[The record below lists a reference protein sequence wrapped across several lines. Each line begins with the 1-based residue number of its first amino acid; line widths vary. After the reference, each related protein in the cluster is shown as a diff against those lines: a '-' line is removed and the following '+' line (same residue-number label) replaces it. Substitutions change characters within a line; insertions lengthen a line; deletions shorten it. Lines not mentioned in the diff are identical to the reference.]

1 MNEIQ
6 KNLFKNMAET
16 IDISINPI
24 SFEQTK
30 KILEQMENYIC
41 KIIIDKVTKGTG
53 FLCKIPLHGDNK
65 LAPVLI
71 TNNNVINDDIL
82 ARKKDITIE
91 SFCTSSIKSKKL
103 NLSNRTAYNNKKLGI
118 SIIEIVNKD
127 GFKNI
132 NMFELDEDML
142 SGKTNKFIDKSI
154 YMIHSNQKTLY
165 VSYGLV
171 NDIGK
176 NQSYNF
182 MHTCKAFNGSS
193 GSPILNLEN
202 NKIIGIHSSNNA
214 NINEGFFLNFS
225 TSKENL
231 NKTHKEFIKPE
242 LKTIIKDYESAK
254 GMAAKTSS
262 KDIKF
267 ENLLGLSIETKR
279 GFYNYGTPGS
289 SKLNSLIQIL
299 TSIKEIHDDLRY
311 SKYDEKSKQ
320 EIINKYNNIYVF
332 TSFFLK
338 ALNEI
343 YKNGKPDEYVSL
355 KQMDILLKFIDKDLT
370 SKSIYDYLMIILELL
385 HQEFLSYPNNIPC
398 QDKLIS
404 FNSPYG
410 QFENSKNIFY
420 NYYNNE
426 YKKSKI
432 SELFNWIR
440 REKKICNKCNKYTI
454 SFQAFPILLFNL
466 DKIDN
471 FLTQYNLYNTNNPEK
486 ILKLDECFQVYSL
499 QNDIKNNQEKCEFCQ
514 AVGSLYSNYSFQTSP
529 KYLFIIINRI
539 KKIKLAFSQELKLQ
553 KDEGSDLKYTKY
565 KLAGVIIKEENNN
578 YSCVLKQNEYENERG
593 TIIEEWKKFY
603 DENAISI
610 KFDKESSASINQ
622 IFDPLNAEILIYKGI

>member
-1 MNEIQ
+1 
-6 KNLFKNMAET
+6 MAET

-30 KILEQMENYIC
+30 KILEQMGNYIC
-41 KIIIDKVTKGTG
+41 KIIIDNDTKGTG

-65 LAPVLI
+65 LTPVLI
-71 TNNNVINDDIL
+71 TNNNVINDNML
-82 ARKKDITIE
+82 ARKKDIIIK
-91 SFCTSSIKSKKL
+91 SFCSSSIKEKKL

-142 SGKTNKFIDKSI
+142 SGKTDKFKDKSI
-154 YMIHSNQKTLY
+154 YMIHSNQETLY

-176 NQSYNF
+176 NHNF
-182 MHTCKAFNGSS
+182 VHTCYAFNGSS
-193 GSPILNLEN
+193 SSPILNLEN
-202 NKIIGIHSSNNA
+202 NKIIGIHSSTNV

-225 TSKENL
+225 TSKENIS
-231 NKTHKEFIKPE
+231 KTQKEIK
-242 LKTIIKDYESAK
+242 KTEFKATIKDYESAF

-343 YKNGKPDEYVSL
+343 YKNGKPNEYVSL
-355 KQMDILLKFIDKDLT
+355 KQIDILLKFIDKDLT

-398 QDKLIS
+398 QDNLIS
-404 FNSPYG
+404 FSSPYG

>member
-1 MNEIQ
+1 
-6 KNLFKNMAET
+6 MAET

-65 LAPVLI
+65 LTPVLI

-91 SFCTSSIKSKKL
+91 CTSSIKSKKL

-142 SGKTNKFIDKSI
+142 SGKTDKFIDKSI

-176 NQSYNF
+176 NHNF
-182 MHTCKAFNGSS
+182 VHTCKAFNGSS

-370 SKSIYDYLMIILELL
+370 NKSIYDYLMIILELL
-385 HQEFLSYPNNIPC
+385 HQEFISYPNNIPC

-432 SELFNWIR
+432 SDLFNWIR

>member
-1 MNEIQ
+1 
-6 KNLFKNMAET
+6 MAET
-16 IDISINPI
+16 KDISFNPI

-41 KIIIDKVTKGTG
+41 KIIIDKDTKGTG

-71 TNNNVINDDIL
+71 TNNNVINDNIL
-82 ARKKDITIE
+82 ARKKDIIIE
-91 SFCTSSIKSKKL
+91 LFCTSSKKQKKL

-142 SGKTNKFIDKSI
+142 SSGKTDKFIDKSI
-154 YMIHSNQKTLY
+154 YMIHSNQETLY

-202 NKIIGIHSSNNA
+202 NKIIGIHSSTNV

-225 TSKENL
+225 TSKENIS
-231 NKTHKEFIKPE
+231 KTQKEIK
-242 LKTIIKDYESAK
+242 KTEFKATIKDYESAF

-355 KQMDILLKFIDKDLT
+355 KQMDILLKFIDKDIT
-370 SKSIYDYLMIILELL
+370 NKSIYDYLMIILELL

-432 SELFNWIR
+432 SDLFNWIR

>member
-1 MNEIQ
+1 
-6 KNLFKNMAET
+6 MAET

-30 KILEQMENYIC
+30 KILEQMGNYIC
-41 KIIIDKVTKGTG
+41 KIIIDNDTKGTG

-65 LAPVLI
+65 LTPVLI
-71 TNNNVINDDIL
+71 TSNNIINDNIL

-142 SGKTNKFIDKSI
+142 SSGKTDKFIDKSI

-202 NKIIGIHSSNNA
+202 NKIIGIHSSTNV

-231 NKTHKEFIKPE
+231 SKTHKEFIKPE
-242 LKTIIKDYESAK
+242 FKTIIKDYESAK

-267 ENLLGLSIETKR
+267 ENLLGLSIEIKR

-311 SKYDEKSKQ
+311 SKYNEKSKQ

-370 SKSIYDYLMIILELL
+370 NKSIYDYLMIILELL

>member
-1 MNEIQ
+1 
-6 KNLFKNMAET
+6 MAET

-30 KILEQMENYIC
+30 KILEQMGNYIC
-41 KIIIDKVTKGTG
+41 KIIIDNDTKGTG

-65 LAPVLI
+65 LTPVLI
-71 TNNNVINDDIL
+71 TNNNVINDNML
-82 ARKKDITIE
+82 ARKKDINIE

-142 SGKTNKFIDKSI
+142 SSGKTDKFIDKSI
-154 YMIHSNQKTLY
+154 YMIHSNQETLY

-176 NQSYNF
+176 NHNF
-182 MHTCKAFNGSS
+182 VHTCKAFNGSS

-202 NKIIGIHSSNNA
+202 NKIIGIHSSTNV

-225 TSKENL
+225 TSKENIS
-231 NKTHKEFIKPE
+231 KTQKEIK
-242 LKTIIKDYESAK
+242 KTEFKATIKDYESAF

-370 SKSIYDYLMIILELL
+370 NKSIYDYLMIILELL

-432 SELFNWIR
+432 SDLFNWIR

>member
-1 MNEIQ
+1 
-6 KNLFKNMAET
+6 MAET

-82 ARKKDITIE
+82 ARKKDIIIE
-91 SFCTSSIKSKKL
+91 LFCTSSIKQKKL

-142 SGKTNKFIDKSI
+142 SSGKTDKFIDKSI

-176 NQSYNF
+176 NHNF
-182 MHTCKAFNGSS
+182 VHTCKAFNGSS

-202 NKIIGIHSSNNA
+202 NKIIGIHSSTNA

-225 TSKENL
+225 ASKENL
-231 NKTHKEFIKPE
+231 SKTHKEFIKPE

-370 SKSIYDYLMIILELL
+370 NKSIYDYLMIILELL
-385 HQEFLSYPNNIPC
+385 HQEFISYPNNIPC

>member
-1 MNEIQ
+1 
-6 KNLFKNMAET
+6 MAET

-41 KIIIDKVTKGTG
+41 KIIIDNDTKGTG

-71 TNNNVINDDIL
+71 TNNNVINDNIL
-82 ARKKDITIE
+82 ARKKDIIIE
-91 SFCTSSIKSKKL
+91 LFCTSSKKQKKL

-142 SGKTNKFIDKSI
+142 SSGKTDKIIDKSI
-154 YMIHSNQKTLY
+154 YMIHSNQETLY

-176 NQSYNF
+176 NHNF

-202 NKIIGIHSSNNA
+202 NKIIGIHSSTNA

-225 TSKENL
+225 ASKENL
-231 NKTHKEFIKPE
+231 SKTHKEFIKPE
-242 LKTIIKDYESAK
+242 FKTIIKDYESAK

-299 TSIKEIHDDLRY
+299 TSIKEIHDDLTY
-311 SKYDEKSKQ
+311 SKYNEKSKQ

-343 YKNGKPDEYVSL
+343 YKNGKPDEHVSL

-370 SKSIYDYLMIILELL
+370 NKSIYDYLMIILELL

-420 NYYNNE
+420 NYYYNE
-426 YKKSKI
+426 YKNSKI

-454 SFQAFPILLFNL
+454 SFQAFPVLLFNL

-565 KLAGVIIKEENNN
+565 KLAGVIIKEANNN

>member
-1 MNEIQ
+1 
-6 KNLFKNMAET
+6 MAET

-41 KIIIDKVTKGTG
+41 KIIIDKDTKGTG

-65 LAPVLI
+65 LTPVII
-71 TNNNVINDDIL
+71 TNNNVINDNIL
-82 ARKKDITIE
+82 ARKKDIIIK
-91 SFCTSSIKSKKL
+91 SFCTSSIKQKKI

-142 SGKTNKFIDKSI
+142 LGKTDKFIDKSI
-154 YMIHSNQKTLY
+154 YMIHSNQETLY
-165 VSYGLV
+165 VSYGKV
-171 NDIGK
+171 NDNRK
-176 NQSYNF
+176 NQSHNF
-182 MHTCKAFNGSS
+182 LHTCYAFNGSS

-202 NKIIGIHSSNNA
+202 NKIIGIHSSTNV

-225 TSKENL
+225 TSKENIS
-231 NKTHKEFIKPE
+231 KTQKEIK
-242 LKTIIKDYESAK
+242 KTEFKATIKDYESAF

-320 EIINKYNNIYVF
+320 DIINKYNNIYVF

-343 YKNGKPDEYVSL
+343 YKNGKPDEHVSL

-420 NYYNNE
+420 NYYYNE
-426 YKKSKI
+426 YKNSKI

>member
-1 MNEIQ
+1 
-6 KNLFKNMAET
+6 MAET

-30 KILEQMENYIC
+30 KILEQMGNYIC
-41 KIIIDKVTKGTG
+41 KIIIDNDTKGTV
-53 FLCKIPLHGDNK
+53 FLCKIPSHGHNK
-65 LAPVLI
+65 LTPVLI
-71 TNNNVINDDIL
+71 TNNNVINDNML
-82 ARKKDITIE
+82 ARKKDIIIK
-91 SFCTSSIKSKKL
+91 SFCSSSIKEKKL

-132 NMFELDEDML
+132 NMFELDEDMV

-154 YMIHSNQKTLY
+154 YMIHSNQETLY

-176 NQSYNF
+176 NHNF
-182 MHTCKAFNGSS
+182 VHTCYAFNGSS

-202 NKIIGIHSSNNA
+202 NKIIGIHSSTNA

-225 TSKENL
+225 ASKENL
-231 NKTHKEFIKPE
+231 SKTHKEFIKPE
-242 LKTIIKDYESAK
+242 FKTIIKDYESAK

-370 SKSIYDYLMIILELL
+370 NKSIYDYLMIILELL

-432 SELFNWIR
+432 SDLFNWIR

>member
-1 MNEIQ
+1 
-6 KNLFKNMAET
+6 MAET

-30 KILEQMENYIC
+30 KILEQMGNYIC
-41 KIIIDKVTKGTG
+41 KIIIDNDTKGTG

-65 LAPVLI
+65 LTPVLI
-71 TNNNVINDDIL
+71 TNNNVINDNIL

-91 SFCTSSIKSKKL
+91 SFCTTSIKRKKI

-132 NMFELDEDML
+132 NMFELDEDIL
-142 SGKTNKFIDKSI
+142 SGKTEKFIDKSI
-154 YMIHSNQKTLY
+154 YMIHSNQETLY

-176 NQSYNF
+176 NHNF

-202 NKIIGIHSSNNA
+202 NKIIGIHSSTNA

-225 TSKENL
+225 ASKENL
-231 NKTHKEFIKPE
+231 SKTHKEFIKPE
-242 LKTIIKDYESAK
+242 FKTIIKDYESAK

-370 SKSIYDYLMIILELL
+370 NKSIYDYLMIILELL

-432 SELFNWIR
+432 SDLFNWIR

>member
-1 MNEIQ
+1 
-6 KNLFKNMAET
+6 MAET

-82 ARKKDITIE
+82 ARKKDIIIE
-91 SFCTSSIKSKKL
+91 LFCTSSKKQKTL

-142 SGKTNKFIDKSI
+142 SSGKTDKFIDKSI
-154 YMIHSNQKTLY
+154 YMIHSNQETLY

-202 NKIIGIHSSNNA
+202 NKIIGIHSSTNA
-214 NINEGFFLNFS
+214 NINKGFFLNFS
-225 TSKENL
+225 ASKENL
-231 NKTHKEFIKPE
+231 SKTHKEFIKPE
-242 LKTIIKDYESAK
+242 FKTIIKDYESAK

-370 SKSIYDYLMIILELL
+370 NKSIYDYLMIILELL

-420 NYYNNE
+420 NYYYNE
-426 YKKSKI
+426 YKNSKI

>member
-1 MNEIQ
+1 
-6 KNLFKNMAET
+6 MAET

-30 KILEQMENYIC
+30 KILEQMGNYIC
-41 KIIIDKVTKGTG
+41 KIIIDNDTKGTG

-65 LAPVLI
+65 LTPVLI
-71 TNNNVINDDIL
+71 TNNNVINDNIL

-91 SFCTSSIKSKKL
+91 SFCTSSIKKKI

-142 SGKTNKFIDKSI
+142 LGKTDKFNDKSI
-154 YMIHSNQKTLY
+154 YMIHSNQEKLY
-165 VSYGLV
+165 VSYGKV
-171 NDIGK
+171 NDNRK
-176 NQSYNF
+176 NQSHNF

-202 NKIIGIHSSNNA
+202 NKIIGIHSSTNA
-214 NINEGFFLNFS
+214 NINKGFFLNFS
-225 TSKENL
+225 ASKENL
-231 NKTHKEFIKPE
+231 SKTHKEFIKPE
-242 LKTIIKDYESAK
+242 FKTIIKDYESAK

-398 QDKLIS
+398 QDNLIS
-404 FNSPYG
+404 FSSPYG

-420 NYYNNE
+420 NYYYNE
-426 YKKSKI
+426 YKNSKI

-440 REKKICNKCNKYTI
+440 REKKICNKCNKYSI

>member
-1 MNEIQ
+1 
-6 KNLFKNMAET
+6 MAET

-30 KILEQMENYIC
+30 KILEQMGNYIC
-41 KIIIDKVTKGTG
+41 KIIIDNDTKGTG

-65 LAPVLI
+65 LTPVLI
-71 TNNNVINDDIL
+71 TNNNVINDNIL
-82 ARKKDITIE
+82 ARKKDINIE

-142 SGKTNKFIDKSI
+142 SGKTDKFIDKSI

-176 NQSYNF
+176 NHNF
-182 MHTCKAFNGSS
+182 VHTCKAFNGSS

-202 NKIIGIHSSNNA
+202 NKIIGIHSSTNV

-225 TSKENL
+225 TSKENIS
-231 NKTHKEFIKPE
+231 KTQKEIK
-242 LKTIIKDYESAK
+242 KTEFKATIKDYESAF

-355 KQMDILLKFIDKDLT
+355 KQMDILLKFIDKDIT
-370 SKSIYDYLMIILELL
+370 NKSIYDYLMIILELL

-432 SELFNWIR
+432 SDLFNWIR

>member
-1 MNEIQ
+1 
-6 KNLFKNMAET
+6 MAET

-30 KILEQMENYIC
+30 KILEQMGNYIC
-41 KIIIDKVTKGTG
+41 KIIIDNDTKGTG

-65 LAPVLI
+65 LTPVLI
-71 TNNNVINDDIL
+71 TNNNVINDNIL

-142 SGKTNKFIDKSI
+142 SGKTDIFKDKSI

-176 NQSYNF
+176 NHNF
-182 MHTCKAFNGSS
+182 VHTCKAFNGSS

-202 NKIIGIHSSNNA
+202 NKIIGIHSSTNV

-225 TSKENL
+225 ASKENL
-231 NKTHKEFIKPE
+231 SKTHKEFIKPE
-242 LKTIIKDYESAK
+242 FKTIIKDYESAF

-320 EIINKYNNIYVF
+320 DIINKYNNIYVF

-355 KQMDILLKFIDKDLT
+355 KQMDIILKFIDKDLT
-370 SKSIYDYLMIILELL
+370 NKSIYDYLMIILELL

-398 QDKLIS
+398 QDNLIS
-404 FNSPYG
+404 FSSPYG

>member
-1 MNEIQ
+1 
-6 KNLFKNMAET
+6 MAET

-41 KIIIDKVTKGTG
+41 KIIIDKDTKGTG

-82 ARKKDITIE
+82 ARKKDINIE

-142 SGKTNKFIDKSI
+142 SGKTDKFIDKSI

-202 NKIIGIHSSNNA
+202 NKIIGIHSSTNA

-225 TSKENL
+225 ASKENL
-231 NKTHKEFIKPE
+231 SKTQKEIK
-242 LKTIIKDYESAK
+242 KTEFKATIKDYESAF

-370 SKSIYDYLMIILELL
+370 NKSIYDYLMIILELL

-432 SELFNWIR
+432 SDLFNWIR

>member
-1 MNEIQ
+1 
-6 KNLFKNMAET
+6 MAET
-16 IDISINPI
+16 IDKSFNPI
-24 SFEQTK
+24 SFEQTE
-30 KILEQMENYIC
+30 KILEQMKNYIC
-41 KIIIDKVTKGTG
+41 KIIIDNDTKGTG

-65 LAPVLI
+65 LTPVLI
-71 TNNNVINDDIL
+71 TNNNVINDNML

-142 SGKTNKFIDKSI
+142 SSGKTDKFIDKSI

-202 NKIIGIHSSNNA
+202 NKIIGIHSSTNA

-225 TSKENL
+225 ASKENL
-231 NKTHKEFIKPE
+231 NKTHKEFKKPE

-432 SELFNWIR
+432 SDLFNWIR
-440 REKKICNKCNKYTI
+440 REKKICNKCNKYSI

>member
-1 MNEIQ
+1 
-6 KNLFKNMAET
+6 MAET

-30 KILEQMENYIC
+30 KILEQMGNYIC
-41 KIIIDKVTKGTG
+41 KIIIDNDTKGTG

-91 SFCTSSIKSKKL
+91 SFCTSSIKRKKI

-142 SGKTNKFIDKSI
+142 SGKTDKFIDKSI

-202 NKIIGIHSSNNA
+202 NKIIGIHSSTNA

-225 TSKENL
+225 ASKENL
-231 NKTHKEFIKPE
+231 SKTHKEFIKPE
-242 LKTIIKDYESAK
+242 FKTIIKDYESAK

-370 SKSIYDYLMIILELL
+370 NKSIYDYLMIILELL

>member
-1 MNEIQ
+1 
-6 KNLFKNMAET
+6 MAET

-41 KIIIDKVTKGTG
+41 KIIIDKDTKGTG

-82 ARKKDITIE
+82 ARKKDIIIK
-91 SFCTSSIKSKKL
+91 SFSTSSIKQKTL

-132 NMFELDEDML
+132 NMLELDEDML
-142 SGKTNKFIDKSI
+142 SSGKTDKIIDKSI
-154 YMIHSNQKTLY
+154 YMIHSNQETLY

-176 NQSYNF
+176 NHNF
-182 MHTCKAFNGSS
+182 VHTCKAFNGSS

-202 NKIIGIHSSNNA
+202 NKIIGIHSSTNV

-225 TSKENL
+225 ASKENL
-231 NKTHKEFIKPE
+231 SKTHKEFIKPE
-242 LKTIIKDYESAK
+242 FKTIIKDYESAK

-370 SKSIYDYLMIILELL
+370 NKSIYDYLMIILELL
-385 HQEFLSYPNNIPC
+385 HQEFISYPNNIPC

-432 SELFNWIR
+432 SDLFNWIR

>member
-1 MNEIQ
+1 
-6 KNLFKNMAET
+6 MAET
-16 IDISINPI
+16 IDKSINPI

-41 KIIIDKVTKGTG
+41 KIIIDNDTKGTG

-82 ARKKDITIE
+82 ARKKDIIIE
-91 SFCTSSIKSKKL
+91 LFCTSSKKQKKL

-142 SGKTNKFIDKSI
+142 SGKTDKFIDKSI

-202 NKIIGIHSSNNA
+202 NKIIGIHSSTNA

-225 TSKENL
+225 ASKENL
-231 NKTHKEFIKPE
+231 NKTHKEFKKPE

-370 SKSIYDYLMIILELL
+370 NKSIYDYLMIILELL

-432 SELFNWIR
+432 SDLFNWIR

>member
-1 MNEIQ
+1 
-6 KNLFKNMAET
+6 MAET

-41 KIIIDKVTKGTG
+41 KIIIDNDTKGTG

-91 SFCTSSIKSKKL
+91 CTSSIKSKKL

-142 SGKTNKFIDKSI
+142 SGKTDKFIDKSI

-176 NQSYNF
+176 NHNF
-182 MHTCKAFNGSS
+182 VHTCKAFNGSS

-202 NKIIGIHSSNNA
+202 NKIIGIHSSTNA

-225 TSKENL
+225 ASKENL
-231 NKTHKEFIKPE
+231 NKTHKEFKKPE

-370 SKSIYDYLMIILELL
+370 NKSIYDYLMIILELL

>member
-1 MNEIQ
+1 
-6 KNLFKNMAET
+6 MAET
-16 IDISINPI
+16 IDKSFNPI
-24 SFEQTK
+24 SFEQTE
-30 KILEQMENYIC
+30 KILEQMKNYIC
-41 KIIIDKVTKGTG
+41 KIIIDNDTKGTG

-65 LAPVLI
+65 LTPVLI
-71 TNNNVINDDIL
+71 TNNNVINDNML

-91 SFCTSSIKSKKL
+91 LFCTSSKKQKKL

-142 SGKTNKFIDKSI
+142 SSGKTDKFIDKSI
-154 YMIHSNQKTLY
+154 YMIHSNQETLY

-202 NKIIGIHSSNNA
+202 NKIIGIHSSTNV

-225 TSKENL
+225 TSKENIS
-231 NKTHKEFIKPE
+231 KTQKEIK
-242 LKTIIKDYESAK
+242 KTEFKATIKDYESAF

-432 SELFNWIR
+432 SDLFNWIR

>member
-1 MNEIQ
+1 
-6 KNLFKNMAET
+6 MAET

-30 KILEQMENYIC
+30 KILEQMGNYIC
-41 KIIIDKVTKGTG
+41 KIIIDNDTKGTG

-65 LAPVLI
+65 LTPVLI
-71 TNNNVINDDIL
+71 TNNNVINDNML
-82 ARKKDITIE
+82 ARKKDIIIK
-91 SFCTSSIKSKKL
+91 SFCSSSIKEKKL

-142 SGKTNKFIDKSI
+142 SGKTDKFIDKSI
-154 YMIHSNQKTLY
+154 YMIHSNQETLY
-165 VSYGLV
+165 VSYGKV
-171 NDIGK
+171 NDNRK
-176 NQSYNF
+176 NQSHNF
-182 MHTCKAFNGSS
+182 LHTCYAFNGSS

-202 NKIIGIHSSNNA
+202 NKIIGIHSSTNV

-225 TSKENL
+225 TSKENIS
-231 NKTHKEFIKPE
+231 KTQKEIK
-242 LKTIIKDYESAK
+242 KTEFKATIKDYESAF

-370 SKSIYDYLMIILELL
+370 NKSIYDYLMIILELL

-578 YSCVLKQNEYENERG
+578 YSCVLKQNEYENEKG

>member
-1 MNEIQ
+1 
-6 KNLFKNMAET
+6 MAET

-41 KIIIDKVTKGTG
+41 KIIIDNDTKGTG

-91 SFCTSSIKSKKL
+91 SFCTTSIKRKKI

-142 SGKTNKFIDKSI
+142 SSGKTDKFIDKSI

-165 VSYGLV
+165 VSYGKV
-171 NDIGK
+171 NDNRK
-176 NQSYNF
+176 NQSHNF
-182 MHTCKAFNGSS
+182 LHTCYAFNGSS

-202 NKIIGIHSSNNA
+202 NKIIGIHSSTNV

-225 TSKENL
+225 ASKENL
-231 NKTHKEFIKPE
+231 SKTHKEFIKPE
-242 LKTIIKDYESAK
+242 FKTIIKDYESAK

-370 SKSIYDYLMIILELL
+370 NKSIYDYLMIILELL

-432 SELFNWIR
+432 SDLFNWIR

>member
-1 MNEIQ
+1 
-6 KNLFKNMAET
+6 MAET
-16 IDISINPI
+16 KDISFNPI

-30 KILEQMENYIC
+30 KILEQMGNYIC
-41 KIIIDKVTKGTG
+41 KIIIDNDTKGTG

-65 LAPVLI
+65 LTPVLI
-71 TNNNVINDDIL
+71 TNNNVINDNML
-82 ARKKDITIE
+82 ARKKDIIIK
-91 SFCTSSIKSKKL
+91 SFCSSSIKEKKL

-142 SGKTNKFIDKSI
+142 SGKTDKFIDKSI
-154 YMIHSNQKTLY
+154 YMIHSNQETLY
-165 VSYGLV
+165 VSYGKV
-171 NDIGK
+171 NDNRK
-176 NQSYNF
+176 NQSHNF
-182 MHTCKAFNGSS
+182 LHTCYAFNGSS

-202 NKIIGIHSSNNA
+202 NKIIGIHSSTNV

-225 TSKENL
+225 TSKENIS
-231 NKTHKEFIKPE
+231 KTQKEIK
-242 LKTIIKDYESAK
+242 KTEFKATIKDYESAF

-320 EIINKYNNIYVF
+320 DIINKYNNIYVF

-343 YKNGKPDEYVSL
+343 YKNGKPNEYVSL

-370 SKSIYDYLMIILELL
+370 NKSIYDYLMIILELL

-578 YSCVLKQNEYENERG
+578 YSCVLKQNEYENEKG

>member
-1 MNEIQ
+1 
-6 KNLFKNMAET
+6 MAET

-82 ARKKDITIE
+82 ARKKDIIIK
-91 SFCTSSIKSKKL
+91 SFCNSSIKEKKL

-142 SGKTNKFIDKSI
+142 SGKTDKFIDKSI
-154 YMIHSNQKTLY
+154 YMIHSNQETLY

-225 TSKENL
+225 TSKENIS
-231 NKTHKEFIKPE
+231 KTQKEIK
-242 LKTIIKDYESAK
+242 KTEFKATIKDYESAF

-355 KQMDILLKFIDKDLT
+355 KQMDIILKFIDKDLT
-370 SKSIYDYLMIILELL
+370 NKSIYDYLMIILELL

-432 SELFNWIR
+432 SDLFNWIR

>member
-1 MNEIQ
+1 
-6 KNLFKNMAET
+6 MAET

-41 KIIIDKVTKGTG
+41 KIIIDKDTKGTG

-65 LAPVLI
+65 LTPVLI

-82 ARKKDITIE
+82 ARKKDIIIE
-91 SFCTSSIKSKKL
+91 LFCTSSKKQKKL

-142 SGKTNKFIDKSI
+142 SSGKTDKFIDKSI
-154 YMIHSNQKTLY
+154 YMIHSNQETLY

-176 NQSYNF
+176 NHNF
-182 MHTCKAFNGSS
+182 VHTCYTFNGSS

-202 NKIIGIHSSNNA
+202 NKIIGIHSSTNV

-225 TSKENL
+225 TSKENIS
-231 NKTHKEFIKPE
+231 KTQKEIK
-242 LKTIIKDYESAK
+242 KTEFKATIKDYESAF

-370 SKSIYDYLMIILELL
+370 NKSIYDYLMIILELL

-432 SELFNWIR
+432 SDLFNWIR

>member
-1 MNEIQ
+1 
-6 KNLFKNMAET
+6 MAET

-30 KILEQMENYIC
+30 KILEQMGNYIC
-41 KIIIDKVTKGTG
+41 KIIIDNDTKGTG

-82 ARKKDITIE
+82 ARKKDIIIE
-91 SFCTSSIKSKKL
+91 LFCTSSKKQKKL

-142 SGKTNKFIDKSI
+142 SGKTDKFIDKSI
-154 YMIHSNQKTLY
+154 YMIHSNQETLY

-176 NQSYNF
+176 NHNF

-202 NKIIGIHSSNNA
+202 NKIIGIHSSTNV

-231 NKTHKEFIKPE
+231 SKTHKEFIKPE
-242 LKTIIKDYESAK
+242 FKTIIKDYESAK

-385 HQEFLSYPNNIPC
+385 HQEFISYPNNIPC

>member
-1 MNEIQ
+1 
-6 KNLFKNMAET
+6 MAET

-30 KILEQMENYIC
+30 KILEQMGNYIC
-41 KIIIDKVTKGTG
+41 KIIIDNDTKGTG

-65 LAPVLI
+65 LTPVLI

-91 SFCTSSIKSKKL
+91 SFCTSSIKRKKI

-142 SGKTNKFIDKSI
+142 SGKTDKFIDKSI
-154 YMIHSNQKTLY
+154 YMIHSNQETLY

-225 TSKENL
+225 ASKENL
-231 NKTHKEFIKPE
+231 NKTHKEFKKPE

-370 SKSIYDYLMIILELL
+370 NKSIYDYLMIILELL

>member
-1 MNEIQ
+1 
-6 KNLFKNMAET
+6 MAET

-30 KILEQMENYIC
+30 KILEQMGNYIC
-41 KIIIDKVTKGTG
+41 KIIIDNDTKGTG

-65 LAPVLI
+65 LTPVLI
-71 TNNNVINDDIL
+71 TNNNIINDNIL

-142 SGKTNKFIDKSI
+142 SGKTDKFIDKSI

-202 NKIIGIHSSNNA
+202 NKIIGIHSSTNA

-225 TSKENL
+225 ASKENL
-231 NKTHKEFIKPE
+231 NKTHKEFKKPE

-370 SKSIYDYLMIILELL
+370 NKSIYDYLMIILELL

-432 SELFNWIR
+432 SDLFNWIR

-553 KDEGSDLKYTKY
+553 KDEGADLKYTKY

>member
-1 MNEIQ
+1 
-6 KNLFKNMAET
+6 MAET

-30 KILEQMENYIC
+30 KILEQMENYIF
-41 KIIIDKVTKGTG
+41 KIIIDKDTKGTG

-91 SFCTSSIKSKKL
+91 SFCTTSIKRKKI

-142 SGKTNKFIDKSI
+142 SGKTDKFIDKSI
-154 YMIHSNQKTLY
+154 YMIHSNQETLY
-165 VSYGLV
+165 VSYGKV
-171 NDIGK
+171 NDNRK
-176 NQSYNF
+176 NQSHNF
-182 MHTCKAFNGSS
+182 LHTCYAFNGSS

-202 NKIIGIHSSNNA
+202 NKIIGIHSSTNV

-225 TSKENL
+225 TSKENIS
-231 NKTHKEFIKPE
+231 KTQKEIK
-242 LKTIIKDYESAK
+242 KTEFKATIKDYESAF

-320 EIINKYNNIYVF
+320 DIINKYNNIYVF

-370 SKSIYDYLMIILELL
+370 NKSIYDYLMIILELL

>member
-1 MNEIQ
+1 
-6 KNLFKNMAET
+6 MAET

-41 KIIIDKVTKGTG
+41 KIIIDKDTKGTG

-71 TNNNVINDDIL
+71 TNNNVINDNIL
-82 ARKKDITIE
+82 ARKKDIIIE
-91 SFCTSSIKSKKL
+91 LFCTSSKKQKKL

-132 NMFELDEDML
+132 NMFELDEDMV

-154 YMIHSNQKTLY
+154 YMIHSNQETLY
-165 VSYGLV
+165 VSYGKV
-171 NDIGK
+171 NDNRK
-176 NQSYNF
+176 NQSHNF
-182 MHTCKAFNGSS
+182 LHTCYTFNGSS

-202 NKIIGIHSSNNA
+202 NKIIGIHSSTNV

-225 TSKENL
+225 TSKENIS
-231 NKTHKEFIKPE
+231 KTQKEIK
-242 LKTIIKDYESAK
+242 KTEFKATIKDYESAF

-355 KQMDILLKFIDKDLT
+355 KQMDIILKFIDKDLT

-432 SELFNWIR
+432 SDLFNWIR

>member
-1 MNEIQ
+1 
-6 KNLFKNMAET
+6 MAET

-41 KIIIDKVTKGTG
+41 KIIIDKDTKGTG

-65 LAPVLI
+65 LTPVLI
-71 TNNNVINDDIL
+71 TNNNVINDNML
-82 ARKKDITIE
+82 ARKKDIIIE
-91 SFCTSSIKSKKL
+91 LFCTSSKKQKKL

-142 SGKTNKFIDKSI
+142 SGKTDKFIDKSI
-154 YMIHSNQKTLY
+154 YMIHSNQETLY
-165 VSYGLV
+165 VSYGKV
-171 NDIGK
+171 NDNRK
-176 NQSYNF
+176 NQSHNF
-182 MHTCKAFNGSS
+182 LHTCYAFNGSS

-202 NKIIGIHSSNNA
+202 NKIIGIHSSTNA

-225 TSKENL
+225 ASKENL
-231 NKTHKEFIKPE
+231 NKTHKEFKKPE
-242 LKTIIKDYESAK
+242 FKTIIKDYESAK

-343 YKNGKPDEYVSL
+343 YKNGKQDEHVSL

-370 SKSIYDYLMIILELL
+370 NKSIYDYLMIILELL

-432 SELFNWIR
+432 SDLFNWIR

>member
-1 MNEIQ
+1 
-6 KNLFKNMAET
+6 MAET

-30 KILEQMENYIC
+30 KILEQMGNYIC
-41 KIIIDKVTKGTG
+41 KIIIDNDTKGTG

-65 LAPVLI
+65 LTPVLI
-71 TNNNVINDDIL
+71 TNNNVINDNML

-142 SGKTNKFIDKSI
+142 SGKTDKFIDKSI
-154 YMIHSNQKTLY
+154 YMIHSNQETLY

-202 NKIIGIHSSNNA
+202 NKIIGIHSSTNA

-225 TSKENL
+225 ASKENL
-231 NKTHKEFIKPE
+231 SKTHKEFIKPE
-242 LKTIIKDYESAK
+242 FKTIIKDYESAK

-355 KQMDILLKFIDKDLT
+355 KQMDILLKFIDKDIT
-370 SKSIYDYLMIILELL
+370 NKSIYDYLMIILELL
-385 HQEFLSYPNNIPC
+385 HQEFISYPNNIPC

-432 SELFNWIR
+432 SDLFNWIR

-565 KLAGVIIKEENNN
+565 KLAGVIIKEENNK